1 MSIAD
6 PFNAIRAQQGPTVA
20 TVGTFDGVH
29 LGHRKL
35 VETVLDEA
43 QAVGGSSLAMIFEGQ
58 PRAFINPTV
67 TVSYL
72 SSAEDRVWWLS
83 NVGIDNAV
91 VLQFDESIQKLS
103 SGEFVSELKRRV
115 GLSTLVLGP
124 GAMIGSDRANAST
137 LQSTLEDVK
146 VISVEAESL
155 HGDQISSSRIRQ
167 AIEIGDCE
175 TATGMLGRNYGFTGL
190 VSEGDKRG
198 QELGFPTAN
207 IEPDFEATVP
217 ANGIYA
223 TRVTVDGETH
233 RAATSIGVRP
243 TFETDGRRTIEA
255 YLLDFDGD
263 LYTKRLHIEFVSRLR
278 GEVAFE
284 SVDALIE
291 QMNSDVEQTREII
304 KIG

>member
-72 SSAEDRVWWLS
+72 SSAEDRVSWLS

-115 GLSTLVLGP
+115 DLSTLVLGP

>member
-72 SSAEDRVWWLS
+72 SSAEDRVSWLS

-175 TATGMLGRNYGFTGL
+175 TANGMLGRNYGFTGL

>member
-72 SSAEDRVWWLS
+72 SSAEDRVSWLS

-115 GLSTLVLGP
+115 GLATLVLGP

>member
-72 SSAEDRVWWLS
+72 SSAEDRVSWLS

-190 VSEGDKRG
+190 VGEGDKRG

>member
-72 SSAEDRVWWLS
+72 SSAKDRVSWLS
-83 NVGIDNAV
+83 DVGIDDAV

>member
-43 QAVGGSSLAMIFEGQ
+43 HAVGGSSLAMIFEGQ

-72 SSAEDRVWWLS
+72 SSANDRVSWLS
-83 NVGIDNAV
+83 NVGIDDSV

-115 GLSTLVLGP
+115 GLTTLVLGA

-198 QELGFPTAN
+198 RELGFPTAN

-291 QMNSDVEQTREII
+291 QMNSDVDQTREII
-304 KIG
+304 KLG

>member
-58 PRAFINPTV
+58 PRVFINPTV

>member
-1 MSIAD
+1 
-6 PFNAIRAQQGPTVA
+6 
-20 TVGTFDGVH
+20 
-29 LGHRKL
+29 
-35 VETVLDEA
+35 
-43 QAVGGSSLAMIFEGQ
+43 
-58 PRAFINPTV
+58 
-67 TVSYL
+67 
-72 SSAEDRVWWLS
+72 
-83 NVGIDNAV
+83 
-91 VLQFDESIQKLS
+91 
-103 SGEFVSELKRRV
+103 
-115 GLSTLVLGP
+115 LSTLVLGP

>member
-58 PRAFINPTV
+58 PRGFINPTV

-72 SSAEDRVWWLS
+72 SSAEDRVSWLS

>member
-72 SSAEDRVWWLS
+72 SSAEDRVSWLS

>member
-58 PRAFINPTV
+58 PRVFINPTV

-72 SSAEDRVWWLS
+72 SSAEDRVSWLS

>member
-35 VETVLDEA
+35 VETVLDET
-43 QAVGGSSLAMIFEGQ
+43 QAVDGNSLAMIFEGQ

-67 TVSYL
+67 PVSYL
-72 SSAEDRVWWLS
+72 SSAKDRVTWLS
-83 NVGIDNAV
+83 KVGIDDAV

-146 VISVEAESL
+146 VISVEAASL

-198 QELGFPTAN
+198 RELGFPTAN

-291 QMNSDVEQTREII
+291 QMNSDVDQTREII
-304 KIG
+304 KLG

>member
-72 SSAEDRVWWLS
+72 SSAEDRVSWLS

-115 GLSTLVLGP
+115 DLSTLVLGP

-278 GEVAFE
+278 AEVAFE